1 MSCYYSSYVE
11 DPKWQGTFTII
22 WCSALAIAVA
32 VSLPS
37 LIISLRQGRFF
48 KGITGISEIT
58 GYRPVPSDNNKP
70 LPPPRSRSSRR
81 LVGAWNALIST
92 TYWSP
97 PKLELNLGQGANR
110 RRHVTTSDRLTNC
123 MVFSHSLVG
132 VPCSCTGL
140 CHKGCPSHLKPQSS
154 W

>member
-1 MSCYYSSYVE
+1 MGCYYSSYVE
-11 DPKWQGTFTII
+11 DPIWQRKFTII
-22 WCSALAIAVA
+22 WCSGLAIAVA

-37 LIISLRQGRFF
+37 LIISLRQGRVF

-58 GYRPVPSDNNKP
+58 GYRSVSSDDNKP

-81 LVGAWNALIST
+81 LIGAWNALIST
-92 TYWSP
+92 TYWSL

-123 MVFSHSLVG
+123 IIFSHNLVG
-132 VPCSCTGL
+132 IPCSRTGL
-140 CHKGCPSHLKPQSS
+140 RHKGCPSHFKPQSS